1 MECQR
6 ESLQTRYITLTR
18 EPFWFYYLN
27 LIHMKEDFIIEL
39 KDVYKSFDSKEVH
52 TGVTLSIRRDENITV
67 LGGSGSGKSVL
78 LKEITGLLKPDSG
91 QVIVE
96 GEDIVPMDENKL
108 VHVRKKM
115 GMLFQGA
122 ALFDSLTVYENI
134 AYPLRE
140 HSKHAENEIKEI
152 VSRNLE
158 LVGLPGI
165 EDKLPSDLSGGMKKR
180 VGLARAMAME
190 PKILLYDEPTT
201 GLDPPN
207 TSRINHLIR
216 EMQKKFGTTGVIITH
231 DVTSAFEISD
241 RIAFLYKGKIIFIGT
256 VEEAKNTTIEALSDF
271 IHGRLEED

>member
-1 MECQR
+1 
-6 ESLQTRYITLTR
+6 
-18 EPFWFYYLN
+18 
-27 LIHMKEDFIIEL
+27 MKEDFIIEL
-39 KDVYKSFDSKEVH
+39 KDVYKSFNSKEVH

-78 LKEITGLLKPDSG
+78 LKEITGLVRPDRG
-91 QVIVE
+91 QIIIE
-96 GEDIVPMDENKL
+96 GEDIVSMDENEL

-140 HSKHAENEIKEI
+140 NSKHTENEIKGI

-207 TSRINHLIR
+207 TSRINHLIKNVK
-216 EMQKKFGTTGVIITH
+216 QKFGVTGVIITH
-231 DVTSAFEISD
+231 DIASTFEVSD
-241 RIAFLYKGKIIFIGT
+241 RIAFLYKGKIIFVGT

-271 IHGRLEED
+271 IHGRLEGD